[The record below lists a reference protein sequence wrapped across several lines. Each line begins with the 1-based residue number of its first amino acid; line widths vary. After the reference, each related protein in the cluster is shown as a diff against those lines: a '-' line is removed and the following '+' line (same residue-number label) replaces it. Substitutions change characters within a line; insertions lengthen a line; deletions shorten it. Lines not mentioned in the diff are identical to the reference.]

1 MKAIKPLENFIKRN
15 YCKNFLS
22 RRMISQFFRPLMTD
36 GLTLTKGLLTLLA
49 KSILTPLGS
58 SAGI

>member
-22 RRMISQFFRPLMTD
+22 RMTISQFFRSLMTD
-36 GLTLTKGLLTLLA
+36 DLPLMKGLLTPLA
-49 KSILTPLGS
+49 KTILTPLGF

>member
-15 YCKNFLS
+15 YCNNFLS
-22 RRMISQFFRPLMTD
+22 RRTISQFFRSLMTD
-36 GLTLTKGLLTLLA
+36 DLPLMKGLLTSLA
-49 KSILTPLGS
+49 KTVLTPLGL